1 MKDGVAGWGLA
12 GDRPVAEHPAIAMTN
27 VGEGRNPEEETAS
40 LRVYKLDGANIRKG
54 GEVFH
59 EEAVT
64 SSLGVD
70 PLILFKAEVVSNVI
84 EKFPCVGKVA
94 GVNIE
99 ALGIAGLTEDR
110 PGDSGLQLE
119 VVEGDRQQLADFII
133 FAEVG
138 DDELGVLNALFRF
151 KVKDFHAAKVRRAM
165 SDGSRGGAVDTHLG
179 EEGGEV
185 GGLELLALLAGKA
198 CRADRVL

>member
-1 MKDGVAGWGLA
+1 
-12 GDRPVAEHPAIAMTN
+12 
-27 VGEGRNPEEETAS
+27 
-40 LRVYKLDGANIRKG
+40 
-54 GEVFH
+54 
-59 EEAVT
+59 
-64 SSLGVD
+64 
-70 PLILFKAEVVSNVI
+70 
-84 EKFPCVGKVA
+84 
-94 GVNIE
+94 
-99 ALGIAGLTEDR
+99 
-110 PGDSGLQLE
+110 LE

-198 CRADRVL
+198 CRADWVL